1 MKNEILISNGTNP
14 QAEIQKHS
22 ETAQWE
28 YRDQA
33 AFLYQVGQEMM
44 GRFFNGLV
52 YLDGRKV
59 PDPLIAF
66 DNLRNNNVLAQ
77 YELKPD
83 EYGLMYKIT
92 YNTAHFIDVDD
103 RKEYKYGKWAM
114 CETLTHEMLHA
125 WQQHGRGNHP
135 YKSGR
140 NTHNKEFVAKAKEL
154 GLNVMPVRGA
164 HYQVAD
170 ESSPFA
176 ILMHEL
182 GIQRPDDVPR
192 AEGVKVK
199 DDWFEIG
206 KKRKGRSSLTKY
218 TCGCQNAWI
227 GAAEFNAL
235 CTECGNE
242 FVKATALRQLIQ
254 GMMSEIDVDADPF
267 PNDDYEDLGL
277 YMDQYRND
285 F

>member
-1 MKNEILISNGTNP
+1 MKERGRVTGSNNP
-14 QAEIQKHS
+14 QPEIQKHS
-22 ETAQWE
+22 ETADWE
-28 YRDQA
+28 FKDQA
-33 AFLYQVGQEMM
+33 SYLYRIGGMM
-44 GRFFNGLV
+44 MDRFFNGLV

-77 YELKPD
+77 YDLRPD

-92 YNTAHFIDVDD
+92 FNTAHFNEVEGK
-103 RKEYKYGKWAM
+103 KEYKYGQWAM

-140 NTHNKEFVAKAKEL
+140 NTHNKEFVTKAKEL
-154 GLNVMPVRGA
+154 GLNVMPVYGA

-170 ESSPFA
+170 ADSPFG

-182 GIQRPDDVPR
+182 GIPRPDDVPR
-192 AEGVKVK
+192 AEGEKVK

-206 KKRKGRSSLTKY
+206 KKRKGRSSLSKWS
-218 TCGCQNAWI
+218 CGCQNAWI
-227 GAAEFNAL
+227 GSAEFRAQCL
-235 CTECGNE
+235 RCGNE
-242 FVKATALRQLIQ
+242 FVQATAVRQMIKE
-254 GMMSEIDVDADPF
+254 MAEIPEEPEPVESE
-267 PNDDYEDLGL
+267 
-277 YMDQYRND
+277 MDRYSNG
-285 F
+285 